1 MATYLT
7 LWKWTEQGA
16 KDAKASP
23 DRAEAFK
30 TEAGRHGIKVVEFMW
45 TQGRWDGFALCEA
58 PDEQTMTA
66 VLLDLVGSGNVTDAD
81 VSGLQRE
88 GDAEILQKAR

>member
-16 KDAKASP
+16 RGAKASP
-23 DRAEAFK
+23 DRAQAFK

-45 TQGRWDGFALCEA
+45 TQGRWDAISVFDRSLGQRFSDVVTI
-58 PDEQTMTA
+58 PRQD
-66 VLLDLVGSGNVTDAD
+66 VLLLKVNYW
-81 VSGLQRE
+81 LPM
-88 GDAEILQKAR
+88 